1 LLPCSLQK
9 EQQEAACS
17 LALYKKSNRER
28 LSPSLFTNRATV
40 SSSLPCSLQN
50 KQKRELL
57 HSLKE
62 QTSKLLFHSFSTEG
76 NPLCYYLYSLFVFYK
91 NSKKSKWFF
100 IVFFALKKNLSNL
113 FPCSKQK
120 EQQGAT
126 RSLAQDKKCNR
137 EWLTSLLFKKRATE
151 SSLLPCSLHTKN
163 ATERDSLYKKSK
175 RANVQPWKMQ
185 LMRMLV

>member
-1 LLPCSLQK
+1 M
-9 EQQEAACS
+9 
-17 LALYKKSNRER
+17 
-28 LSPSLFTNRATV
+28 LFTKRATV
-40 SSSLPCSLQN
+40 SSSLPCNVQN
-50 KQKRELL
+50 KQKRESL

-62 QTSKLLFHSFSTEG
+62 QTSKLLFYSFSTKG
-76 NPLCYYLYSLFVFYK
+76 KPLFYYLYSLF
-91 NSKKSKWFF
+91 
-100 IVFFALKKNLSNL
+100 VFFALKKNLSNL

-120 EQQGAT
+120 EQQGVT